1 MNLRGE
7 VVAVMSLR
15 KKMGCQADEFTN
27 STRIIILKL
36 NSQDEVGIIVD
47 EVKEVV
53 NLEESEI
60 EKVFYDVKDEK
71 SSYISGIGKH
81 NGELISLL
89 DIGAVI
95 SDKDKDSAM

>member
-1 MNLRGE
+1 MN
-7 VVAVMSLR
+7 
-15 KKMGCQADEFTN
+15 
-27 STRIIILKL
+27 
-36 NSQDEVGIIVD
+36 
-47 EVKEVV
+47 
-53 NLEESEI
+53 ESEI